1 MKSMTAFVRVQGE
14 GNLGQFVWE
23 IRAVNHRYLDI
34 SFKMSDRFRELE
46 ARLREIISQYLQRG
60 KVDCLLRYQQ
70 ETAISSET
78 FQLNDAALNQ
88 LQKAH
93 QQIQEKF
100 NTSIALNLNDILQ
113 WPGVMKIDE
122 SDQSAIQAELL
133 NLFRKAMIEFDA
145 IREREGKQLAK
156 LLEQRLDE
164 IKKQIQKAQNVLP
177 KILELQR
184 EKLMKRFE
192 EAKVELNAE
201 RLEQE
206 MVFVAQKVDVTEEL
220 DRLVIHVDETSQI
233 LKSDNPCGRRLD
245 FLMQEFNREANT
257 LGSKSIS
264 DVTTSVSLELKVL
277 IEQMRE
283 QVQNIE

>member
-1 MKSMTAFVRVQGE
+1 MTAFVRAQGE
-14 GNLGQFVWE
+14 GHLGQFVWE

-46 ARLREIISQYLQRG
+46 AGLREIISKYLQRG

-70 ETAISSET
+70 DSGISSEI
-78 FQLNDAALNQ
+78 FQLNDTALNQ

-133 NLFRKAMIEFDA
+133 SLFRKAMIEFDE

-184 EKLMKRFE
+184 EKLIKRFE

-206 MVFVAQKVDVTEEL
+206 MVFVAQKTDVTEEL
-220 DRLVIHVDETSQI
+220 DRLIIHVDETSQI